1 MPIAQL
7 WNKARVS
14 SPYILELVES
24 TCVSDKYKTVM
35 RMTRYA
41 QSKEQVYWQGSTDQT
56 GAPDR
61 SGPARAQSKTMC
73 VLFGPKWSG
82 QGCKPA

>member
-41 QSKEQVYWQGSTDQT
+41 QSKEQVY
-56 GAPDR
+56 
-61 SGPARAQSKTMC
+61 
-73 VLFGPKWSG
+73 
-82 QGCKPA
+82 